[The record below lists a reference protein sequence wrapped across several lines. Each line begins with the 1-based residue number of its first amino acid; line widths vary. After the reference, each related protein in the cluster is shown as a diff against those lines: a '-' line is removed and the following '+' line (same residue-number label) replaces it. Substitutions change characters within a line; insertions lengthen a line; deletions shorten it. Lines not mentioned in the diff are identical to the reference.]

1 MAGSSV
7 AHMEVGVFDVVTD
20 LTEIALP
27 KTPQT
32 CCKLYILPTCCN
44 LSTRCNSLS
53 ILSSCKKSVKIRLV
67 AICHLQ
73 TCYNLLK
80 QFAESLLITSLDNQF
95 ATSLLKTCDRLVLNK
110 LSQAMRTHPDIGL

>member
-1 MAGSSV
+1 M
-7 AHMEVGVFDVVTD
+7 VTN

-44 LSTRCNSLS
+44 SLS
-53 ILSSCKKSVKIRLV
+53 ILSSCNNSVKIRLV

-80 QFAESLLITSLDNQF
+80 QLAESLLITSLDNQF
-95 ATSLLKTCDRLVLNK
+95 ATNLLKTCDRLILNK
-110 LSQAMRTHPDIGL
+110 LSQAMRTHPDIGLLQVVTRCQQTCCNLRVFLAV